1 VLDDPSFATAGA
13 PRGDVRRLIL
23 CSGKVYVD
31 LAADARREGATSLA
45 VVRLEELYPFPEAE
59 VAAVLDAYPQV
70 EDVVWLQE
78 EPRNMGAWTFVWP
91 RLGRLLEPRGLDVR
105 YVGRPERASPA
116 EGSPSRHAA
125 EQAAIV
131 EAAFAGLTPDGAPAP
146 AARAPAATAA
156 PGGGGE

>member
-1 VLDDPSFATAGA
+1 VLDDPYFGAAPA
-13 PRGDVRRLIL
+13 PRPDVRRLIL
-23 CSGKVYVD
+23 CSGKVFVD
-31 LAADARREGATSLA
+31 LAADPRREGVTSLA

-59 VAAVLDAYPQV
+59 VAAILKAYPQV

-91 RLGRLLEPRGLDVR
+91 RLGRLLGPRGLAVR

-131 EAAFAGLTPDGAPAP
+131 EAAFADLAPGGNGAPD
-146 AARAPAATAA
+146 ARAPAATAS
-156 PGGGGE
+156 PGGGVQ